1 MNMMNITAETM
12 KYKIEKQKR
21 KLTVRSFFFKKI
33 NKIGK
38 ILNSLINLKNEREK
52 QVRNRR
58 EYHHRSNRHLRD
70 SKVMMVCGVT

>member
-38 ILNSLINLKNEREK
+38 ILNTLINLRNER
-52 QVRNRR
+52 NRS
-58 EYHHRSNRHLRD
+58 EIEENITID
-70 SKVMMVCGVT
+70 PVDI